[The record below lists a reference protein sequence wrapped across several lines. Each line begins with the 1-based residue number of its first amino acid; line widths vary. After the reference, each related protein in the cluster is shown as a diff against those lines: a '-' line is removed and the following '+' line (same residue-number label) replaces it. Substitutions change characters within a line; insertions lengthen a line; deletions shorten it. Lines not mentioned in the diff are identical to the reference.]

1 MHLPTNK
8 KSYVDCHF
16 NHGIQIEGLLKVTA
30 LLVTYAEQVAVRR
43 KWCELEMIARE
54 DLQEVATFNWLA
66 SLLTTLRKV
75 DIESQQRSKI
85 ITSIESCGS
94 EWNLLSLSRLPR

>member
-54 DLQEVATFNWLA
+54 DL
-66 SLLTTLRKV
+66 
-75 DIESQQRSKI
+75 
-85 ITSIESCGS
+85 
-94 EWNLLSLSRLPR
+94 